1 MKQLVFVHGRA
12 QQHKDAA
19 ALKAEWID
27 SWNKGLADSALQ
39 IPIPESDIR
48 FPYYGDTLFD
58 LAAGSSAAEAAAV
71 VVKGMLGLEAPDT
84 LADPEQRAFVREV
97 LLEVERQ
104 RGISAADIAA
114 VTGRDTNEKGALNW
128 GWVQDLLE
136 TIDRRIPFASG
147 ASIALATNDVYQYLE
162 NNAIRAA
169 IEDGVRQALMPSV
182 PTVVVSHSLGTV
194 VAYNLLRREGS
205 QHGWKVPL
213 FVTLGSPLGVNAIRK
228 KLAKNYHPPC
238 AERWFNAFDERDVV
252 ALFPLDDKNFAVEP
266 AIHNKTDVNNLTAN
280 RHGIS
285 GYLSDPDV
293 ARTIHA
299 ALTN

>member
-27 SWNKGLADSALQ
+27 SWRKGLADSALQ
-39 IPIPESDIR
+39 IPVLETDIR

-58 LAAGSSAAEAAAV
+58 LAAGKTAAEAAAV
-71 VVKGMLGLEAPDT
+71 VVKGMLKRGAAET
-84 LADPEQRAFVREV
+84 LIDPEQRTFVREV
-97 LLEVERQ
+97 LHEIERK
-104 RGISAADIAA
+104 RGILGTDIAE
-114 VTGRDTNEKGALNW
+114 VSGRDFIEKGVLNW

-162 NNAIRAA
+162 NDDIRAT
-169 IEDGVRQALMPSV
+169 IESGVRQALTPGV

-205 QHGWKVPL
+205 KHGWKVPL

-228 KLAKNYHPPC
+228 KLSPNEHPAC
-238 AERWFNAFDERDVV
+238 ASSWFNAFDEHDVV
-252 ALFPLDDKNFAVEP
+252 ALFPLDEENFPVDR
-266 AIHNKTDVNNLTAN
+266 AITNKTDVINLTAN

-285 GYLSDPDV
+285 GYLSNPEV

-299 ALTN
+299 ALTS